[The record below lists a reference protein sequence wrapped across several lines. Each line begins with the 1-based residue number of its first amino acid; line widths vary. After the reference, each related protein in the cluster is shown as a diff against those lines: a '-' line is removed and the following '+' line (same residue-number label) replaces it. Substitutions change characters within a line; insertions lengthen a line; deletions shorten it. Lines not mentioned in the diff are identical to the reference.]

1 MEGKMKAWIVTL
13 TPEGSNRARDLAW
26 AYDSDGLAILQ
37 YLYHHPKGSTAL
49 SDVRDAF
56 KEHSSE
62 YIDSVLRIQR
72 DEGYVTIQ
80 PMPEY
85 LEVF

>member
-13 TPEGSNRARDLAW
+13 TPEG
-26 AYDSDGLAILQ
+26 SDGLAILQ